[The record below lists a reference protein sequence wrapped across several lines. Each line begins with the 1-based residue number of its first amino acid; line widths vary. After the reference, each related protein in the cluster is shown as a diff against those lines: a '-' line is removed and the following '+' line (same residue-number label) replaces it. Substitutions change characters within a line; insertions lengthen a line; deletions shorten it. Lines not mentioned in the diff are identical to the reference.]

1 MKLPAISLCRR
12 FTQLVSFALLV
23 YSGFILAGAA
33 LSIGDGVEFESPA
46 GSELRDNVLFTE
58 GEPSLLDVFPPAAP
72 CFFVEGRKFVKGCNI
87 YLLSDA
93 LARHTRL
100 SVILPAVLVFVLL
113 SFLLGR
119 WWCGWVCP
127 LGALG
132 DVLDAVRRWLRVH
145 HARWSAGVKRGLR
158 ASSYATFFATAGI
171 SFLIGI
177 KPFRWLQRYLYL
189 PFCEICPARLACPV
203 LAGASPSFAG
213 SFATV
218 PHCLFT
224 LLMYGVL
231 AFFVSGFLSARRI
244 WCHFCPIGLATSWFN
259 RGAALELGK
268 DDLRCNRCGACAEA
282 CPMDC
287 DHLIEKSRFS
297 SKATSTR
304 EFHRHQDAGRE
315 GKELRN
321 HHNCIFCLR
330 CVEQCPKEKCLSLRF
345 FGLRFVE
352 SRLRPIGG
360 VGGRSIDN
368 N

>member
-1 MKLPAISLCRR
+1 M
-12 FTQLVSFALLV
+12 
-23 YSGFILAGAA
+23 
-33 LSIGDGVEFESPA
+33 
-46 GSELRDNVLFTE
+46 
-58 GEPSLLDVFPPAAP
+58 LDVFPPAAP
-72 CFFVEGRKFVKGCNI
+72 CFFVEGRKLVKGCNI

-100 SVILPAVLVFVLL
+100 SVILPAVFVFVLL

-132 DVLDAVRRWLRVH
+132 DALDAVRRRLRIH
-145 HARWSAGVKRGLR
+145 HTGWSISIKNGLR
-158 ASSYATFFATAGI
+158 ASSYVTFFATAGI

-224 LLMYGVL
+224 FLMYGTM
-231 AFFVSGFLSARRI
+231 AFFISGFLSARRI

-259 RGAALELGK
+259 RGAALELAK
-268 DDLRCNRCGACAEA
+268 DNLRCNRCGACAEA
-282 CPMDC
+282 CPMGC
-287 DHLIEKSRFS
+287 DHLIEKGRL
-297 SKATSTR
+297 
-304 EFHRHQDAGRE
+304 EQNENRE

-330 CVEQCPKEKCLSLRF
+330 CVEQCPKEKCLSFRF
-345 FGLRFVE
+345 FGMRFVE
-352 SRLRPIGG
+352 SRFRPIGG
-360 VGGRSIDN
+360 GGGRSIEKD
-368 N
+368 